1 MSRSLGLIVS
11 LLLILLAPAIVLG
24 GVFAARAESNL
35 ARQATGRARRLLS
48 GPVDC
53 APPAGWIPVQA
64 GPGET
69 LAQLAARS
77 RTAVEAVETAN
88 CVSEEIQPG
97 DFVYLPATP
106 AGSPT
111 PCGPPPGWKLRQ
123 VGQDEGLPDLA
134 DELGVT
140 EADLRMA
147 NCLGAFTNVL
157 SGVRIY
163 APPTSTP
170 PPTVTA
176 TATATASAT
185 PTREPTAT
193 PSATVEAP

>member
-11 LLLILLAPAIVLG
+11 ILLILLAPAIVLG

-35 ARQATGRARRLLS
+35 SRQATGRARRLLS

-53 APPAGWIPVQA
+53 APPAGWIPVAA
-64 GPGET
+64 GPGDT

-77 RTAVEAVETAN
+77 GTAVEAVETAN

-111 PCGPPPGWKLRQ
+111 PCGPPPGWSLRQ
-123 VGQDEGLPDLA
+123 VGQDEGLLDLA

-157 SGVRIY
+157 GGVRIY

-170 PPTVTA
+170 LP

-193 PSATVEAP
+193 PSVTVEAP

>member
-170 PPTVTA
+170 APTVTA